1 MLIKANQQKISD
13 GSPVVSL
20 DGMDSSSIRSTDLTT
35 TPSSTSSPEPYPA
48 ATNHSRPPLTGVLY
62 ANTYYFANSNNVMLF
77 YMQTEVDELFH
88 SLIMAK
94 VTYVCAA
101 GLRS

>member
-20 DGMDSSSIRSTDLTT
+20 DGMDSSSIRSTDLIT

-48 ATNHSRPPLTGVLY
+48 TANHSRPPLTGVLY
-62 ANTYYFANSNNVMLF
+62 ANANYFADSDNVMLF
-77 YMQTEVDELFH
+77 CIHKQ
-88 SLIMAK
+88 K
-94 VTYVCAA
+94 
-101 GLRS
+101 